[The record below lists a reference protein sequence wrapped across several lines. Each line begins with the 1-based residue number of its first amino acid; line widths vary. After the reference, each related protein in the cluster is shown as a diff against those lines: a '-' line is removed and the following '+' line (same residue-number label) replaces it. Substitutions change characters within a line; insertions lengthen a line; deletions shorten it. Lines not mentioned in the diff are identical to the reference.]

1 MLPGGEHVP
10 RKPTTPH
17 TFRPQLKP
25 SHAPPLRGTTLNTA
39 RSKIKV
45 TPDKNP
51 ETWHPE
57 VIRALSSRLP
67 GGVSQVT
74 LPCKNCN
81 SVFYPCLCED
91 ESRNVPH
98 SRGLV
103 PPKVVKEAEFRR
115 LTRKAMGH
123 LDELQ
128 KTLDTKGIIKD
139 VCQIIDSEETS
150 MKLALQTSERSSV
163 TRNILWR
170 DCDTYVV
177 TDGNADC
184 ITKVLQFTGEE
195 LQELSEIVAEESWRF
210 AGAEKRNASVLTI
223 RTGVEH
229 GAFVKTV
236 EVVYRNRQEAEGDV
250 QLREFVNSKQEI
262 DWEVAAVKK
271 NGIADEVEICLGLRL
286 LQLEFATSY
295 DKDLSPETCWKK
307 FDLADGG
314 QPPCCLMIPEQ
325 QWEETEQAARVFV
338 PCKLTFTWLVP
349 GAQVKKDGVPLT
361 TDSLQELLD
370 MTEGNEEVTTL
381 ELEWSAKERIDRE
394 ETILRHCHFIEQE
407 QQEQDEST
415 SLIDR
420 RREDME
426 LFHEWI
432 VKHKM
437 SPFSLIYVFSK
448 LIDSVKSE
456 MTAFEKNKKERRQML
471 LSKAIRAADIQATL
485 EDLKTVEEEQR
496 NQKFIQL
503 KEKEFAMARRQLKGM
518 LDQVPLYFI
527 EEEILNKGEDD
538 ELEGQ
543 SASPT
548 QKLLHTKTT
557 ELEAKKA
564 MATQRRSHA
573 KFQTQTS
580 SISAADADS
589 TARVTLGA
597 DRMARHIETL
607 KAKAAWHFLKQ
618 EAMHYRASL
627 KDRDHGSSKLKSR
640 AKVGITLPAMDMC
653 QEEDGR
659 LSKKEFEKIL
669 MMAGVNWL
677 SREECEKLFENMDQ
691 DNSGKLNLGELLHYA
706 NRVTSVVRRM
716 QAFEQNRNRDR
727 AIALT
732 RQELLHDFGMSLRM
746 GKDLVGTK
754 MRPMVADDKITASSY
769 FLGRAS
775 HGLKEMWRSRL
786 DWEDGSCW
794 VGNPQHKDPNP
805 FIQWEFPGERTV
817 TAVATKGRP
826 DTASWVEKFRLEYS
840 EYPSDDVPP
849 GVEEWKRYKDV
860 SLFRE
865 EILVDKFRKPV
876 GQKRASLIQ
885 ALDAPDEPVEEVG
898 HGTWIP
904 VYSLEGN
911 VDQNTQKDNILEHPF
926 QAVRVRIY
934 PMGYEGRCPA
944 MRAAI
949 FGCITRPKL
958 T

>member
-1 MLPGGEHVP
+1 
-10 RKPTTPH
+10 
-17 TFRPQLKP
+17 
-25 SHAPPLRGTTLNTA
+25 
-39 RSKIKV
+39 
-45 TPDKNP
+45 
-51 ETWHPE
+51 
-57 VIRALSSRLP
+57 
-67 GGVSQVT
+67 
-74 LPCKNCN
+74 
-81 SVFYPCLCED
+81 
-91 ESRNVPH
+91 
-98 SRGLV
+98 
-103 PPKVVKEAEFRR
+103 
-115 LTRKAMGH
+115 MGH

-128 KTLDTKGIIKD
+128 KTLDTKGILKD

-150 MKLALQTSERSSV
+150 MKLVLQTSERSTI

-177 TDGNADC
+177 TDGNADGT
-184 ITKVLQFTGEE
+184 TKVLQFTGEE
-195 LQELSEIVAEESWRF
+195 LQELSEILAEESWRF
-210 AGAEKRNASVLTI
+210 GGAEKQNASVLTI
-223 RTGVEH
+223 RTGVK
-229 GAFVKTV
+229 GGDFLKTV
-236 EVVYRNRQEAEGDV
+236 EVVYGNRQEADGDL
-250 QLREFVNSKQEI
+250 QLREFVNSRQEI

-271 NGIADEVEICLGLRL
+271 HGIADEAEICLGLRL
-286 LQLEFATSY
+286 VQLEFATFH

-307 FDLADGG
+307 FDLSDGG
-314 QPPCCLMIPEQ
+314 QPPCCLMVPEQ

-370 MTEGNEEVTTL
+370 MTEGNEEVATL
-381 ELEWSAKERIDRE
+381 ELEWSTKERIDRE
-394 ETILRHCHFIEQE
+394 ETILRHCHFIEQQHEE
-407 QQEQDEST
+407 QEEST
-415 SLIDR
+415 SMVER
-420 RREDME
+420 RMEDTE

-437 SPFSLIYVFSK
+437 SQFAVIYVFSK
-448 LIDSVKSE
+448 LIDAVKSE

-471 LSKAIRAADIQATL
+471 LTKAIRAADFRTAL
-485 EDLKTVEEEQR
+485 EELKTVEEEHR
-496 NQKFIQL
+496 NQKLIQL
-503 KEKEFAMARRQLKGM
+503 KEKEFALARRQLKGM

-527 EEEILNKGEDD
+527 EEEILNNNDGNDLRGEP
-538 ELEGQ
+538 
-543 SASPT
+543 SSPT
-548 QKLLHTKTT
+548 QKLMHTKTA
-557 ELEAKKA
+557 ELEVTEKA
-564 MATQRRSHA
+564 IAAQSTLGSRHTAPLRRGT
-573 KFQTQTS
+573 KFQKQPTS
-580 SISAADADS
+580 ILPADADS
-589 TARVTLGA
+589 TARRTLGA
-597 DRMARHIETL
+597 DQMARRVETL
-607 KAKAAWHFLKQ
+607 KAKAAWHFLKE
-618 EAMHYRASL
+618 EAMHYRAGL
-627 KDRDHGSSKLKSR
+627 NNRDHSSKPAKGR
-640 AKVGITLPAMDMC
+640 AKTGITLPAMDMS

-677 SREECEKLFENMDQ
+677 SREECEKLFESMDE

-727 AIALT
+727 TIALT
-732 RQELLHDFGMSLRM
+732 QQELLHDFGMSLRM

-754 MRPMVADDKITASSY
+754 MRPIVADDKISASSY

-775 HGLKEMWRSRL
+775 HGLNEMWRSRL

-840 EYPSDDVPP
+840 EYPSYDVPP
-849 GVEEWKRYKDV
+849 GVEEWKRYKDAY
-860 SLFRE
+860 LFRE
-865 EILVDKFRKPV
+865 EILVDKLRKPV
-876 GQKRASLIQ
+876 GKKRASLVQ
-885 ALDAPDEPVEEVG
+885 AWDAPDEPVEEVE

-904 VYSLEGN
+904 VYSLDGN